1 MPDEELMQIIG
12 KDSDKIKQFFKTSK

>member
-12 KDSDKIKQFFKTSK
+12 KNSDEVKQFFKTSK